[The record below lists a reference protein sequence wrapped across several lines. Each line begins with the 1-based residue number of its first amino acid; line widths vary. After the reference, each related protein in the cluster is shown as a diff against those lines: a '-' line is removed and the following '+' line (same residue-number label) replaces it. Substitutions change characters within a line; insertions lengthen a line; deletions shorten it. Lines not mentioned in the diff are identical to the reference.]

1 MSYAKCQRL
10 WAKTAFP
17 SGENQALLFPG
28 NTSASRCPDREDR
41 SAGVCSCAALTTCK
55 RGLIS
60 PHNKYGE
67 NLGGGPRNFKHVRGV
82 HQHGHGGE
90 GLPVLRAC
98 LPTLLMD
105 STAF

>member
-1 MSYAKCQRL
+1 MQSARGFGQRQPFL
-10 WAKTAFP
+10 AEEIRPCCFQETPLPAVVLTVRT
-17 SGENQALLFPG
+17 GVL
-28 NTSASRCPDREDR
+28 
-41 SAGVCSCAALTTCK
+41 GVCSCAALTTCK